1 MKLSPQVS
9 SQSPSVKYHINGK
22 ILDWNIDQMNY
33 FWKKEFLNSMR
44 DVEPSFVV
52 DEGNKKL
59 LSAIYDY
66 VWGKSQLLDSQKGL
80 LLWGPIGV
88 GKSVLLKGL
97 QRYYGKIN
105 QFCLGSNSKNT
116 GFKMISAAEIAL
128 LYAEKGMNGIAQY
141 TDREC
146 MCHLAI
152 DELGREPLDAKHYG
166 TGINVVQVIL
176 QLRYEFRR
184 EFVTLATTNLN
195 PDTDFSDKYGD
206 YIADRIKEMFNVV
219 EIKGNSRR

>member
-1 MKLSPQVS
+1 
-9 SQSPSVKYHINGK
+9 
-22 ILDWNIDQMNY
+22 
-33 FWKKEFLNSMR
+33 MR
-44 DVEPSFVV
+44 DVEPGFVV

-59 LSAIYDY
+59 LSALYDY